1 VNDHD
6 LVTIDS
12 YVFLGEAE
20 LARATLEAAG
30 IAAVLADDNVARLGS
45 GGAHAHGGVRL
56 RVQQRD
62 ADEARELLAAAIE
75 ESADVPGV
83 MSPSEERC
91 RRCFSEEV
99 YPISNRLRMYAAWL
113 LGWVV
118 LSAVIAA
125 TRGFVVSRIGVT
137 LAVVTIVTLA
147 PLVAIVAALIP
158 PKKKCRKCGME
169 WR

>member
-1 VNDHD
+1 MSEHD

-56 RVQQRD
+56 RVQRRD
-62 ADEARELLAAAIE
+62 LDEARAILDAAME
-75 ESADVPGV
+75 EDASDVPRELT
-83 MSPSEERC
+83 PSEERC

-99 YPISNRLRMYAAWL
+99 YPVSNRLRIYAAWL
-113 LGWVV
+113 LGWML
-118 LSAVIAA
+118 LSAVVAA
-125 TRGFVVSRIGVT
+125 TRRFFATQALVTVV
-137 LAVVTIVTLA
+137 LLA
-147 PLVAIVAALIP
+147 PIAILVAALIP
-158 PKKKCRKCGME
+158 SKKKCRSCGME